1 MAQPIA
7 IAEEVSRVYHV
18 GREDVYA
25 VRHANW
31 QILPGRL
38 IALQGRSGSGKT
50 TLLNL
55 VGGLDRPTSGMIR
68 IMENDTRGMSDRE
81 LTMLRRHKIGFIFQ
95 AFALLPVLS
104 AYENVELP
112 MRIAGMG
119 GRKRHERALDL
130 LDLVGLSKRASHRPF
145 ELSGGEQGRV
155 AIARALANQPALLL
169 ADEPTGDLD
178 SVTGLQMMLP
188 LLPHCAAGGR
198 HRCHGYP
205 RPIGARHCR
214 RDVYYERR
222 RPLALAS
229 VTRRTQRKH
238 QHAHAPSRGPAMGT
252 SGRADSHAALV
263 RLVAGSPDPNPALGS
278 YLDCNC
284 PH

>member
-1 MAQPIA
+1 MAQPITL
-7 IAEEVSRVYHV
+7 AEGVSRVYHV

-25 VRHANW
+25 VREANW
-31 QILPGRL
+31 RIAPGRFL
-38 IALQGRSGSGKT
+38 ALQGRSGSGKT

-68 IMENDTRGMSDRE
+68 IMENDTRQMSDRE

-119 GRKRHERALDL
+119 ARQRHERALEL
-130 LDLVGLSKRASHRPF
+130 LDLVGLGKRASHRPF

-178 SVTGLQMMLP
+178 SVTGLQMMLLFSRIVRQEGVTVVMATHDLTVRDIADETYTMSDGVLSRWSP
-188 LLPHCAAGGR
+188 SDEDKAEPSNPKVREADQW
-198 HRCHGYP
+198 
-205 RPIGARHCR
+205 RP
-214 RDVYYERR
+214 
-222 RPLALAS
+222 
-229 VTRRTQRKH
+229 
-238 QHAHAPSRGPAMGT
+238 
-252 SGRADSHAALV
+252 
-263 RLVAGSPDPNPALGS
+263 PDPEPPS
-278 YLDCNC
+278 
-284 PH
+284 PTPPRR

>member
-1 MAQPIA
+1 MAEPIA
-7 IAEEVSRVYHV
+7 VAEGVSRVYHV

-25 VRHANW
+25 VREANW
-31 QILPGRL
+31 QIDAGRL

-55 VGGLDRPTSGMIR
+55 TGGLDRPTAGTIR
-68 IMENDTRGMSDRE
+68 IMETDTRLLNDRE

-112 MRIAGMG
+112 MRIAGVG
-119 GRKRHERALDL
+119 ARKRHERALEL

-155 AIARALANQPALLL
+155 AIARALANEPALLL

-178 SVTGLQMMLP
+178 SVTGLQMML
-188 LLPHCAAGGR
+188 LFSRIVRQEGVTVVMATHDLTV
-198 HRCHGYP
+198 
-205 RPIGARHCR
+205 
-214 RDVYYERR
+214 RDIADETFTMSDGVLSRWDPTQEDTTETISSLMRE
-222 RPLALAS
+222 AEEGQWQQG
-229 VTRRTQRKH
+229 RTQPPPQPPPPR
-238 QHAHAPSRGPAMGT
+238 
-252 SGRADSHAALV
+252 
-263 RLVAGSPDPNPALGS
+263 N
-278 YLDCNC
+278 
-284 PH
+284 

>member
-1 MAQPIA
+1 MAQSIA
-7 IAEEVSRVYHV
+7 VVENVSRVYHV

-25 VRHANW
+25 VREANW
-31 QILPGRL
+31 QIDPGRF

-55 VGGLDRPTSGMIR
+55 VGGLDRPTAGTVR
-68 IMENDTRGMSDRE
+68 IMDSDTRRMSDRE

-119 GRKRHERALDL
+119 GRKRHERALEL

-155 AIARALANQPALLL
+155 AIARALANEPALLL

-178 SVTGLQMMLP
+178 SVTGLQMMLLFSRIVRQEGVTVVMATHDLSVRDIADETFTMSDGVLSRWHP
-188 LLPHCAAGGR
+188 SQEEFGD
-198 HRCHGYP
+198 
-205 RPIGARHCR
+205 PIN
-214 RDVYYERR
+214 
-222 RPLALAS
+222 
-229 VTRRTQRKH
+229 T
-238 QHAHAPSRGPAMGT
+238 
-252 SGRADSHAALV
+252 LV
-263 RLVAGSPDPNPALGS
+263 REAEAGQWRPPNREAPKQAPPGR
-278 YLDCNC
+278 
-284 PH
+284 

>member
-1 MAQPIA
+1 MAEPITL
-7 IAEEVSRVYHV
+7 AEGVSRVYHV

-25 VRHANW
+25 VREANW
-31 QILPGRL
+31 SIAPGRF

-50 TLLNL
+50 TLLNM
-55 VGGLDRPTSGMIR
+55 VGGLDRPTAGMIK
-68 IMENDTRGMSDRE
+68 IMDNDTRQMSDRE

-119 GRKRHERALDL
+119 ARQRHQRALEL

-155 AIARALANQPALLL
+155 AIARALANTPALLL

-178 SVTGLQMMLP
+178 SVTGLQMMLLFSRIVRQEGVTVVMATHDLSVRDIADETFTMSDGVLSRWSP
-188 LLPHCAAGGR
+188 SQEETDDPINTLARQAEAGQWR
-198 HRCHGYP
+198 PPDREPPAPPPP
-205 RPIGARHCR
+205 RR
-214 RDVYYERR
+214 
-222 RPLALAS
+222 
-229 VTRRTQRKH
+229 
-238 QHAHAPSRGPAMGT
+238 
-252 SGRADSHAALV
+252 
-263 RLVAGSPDPNPALGS
+263 
-278 YLDCNC
+278 
-284 PH
+284 